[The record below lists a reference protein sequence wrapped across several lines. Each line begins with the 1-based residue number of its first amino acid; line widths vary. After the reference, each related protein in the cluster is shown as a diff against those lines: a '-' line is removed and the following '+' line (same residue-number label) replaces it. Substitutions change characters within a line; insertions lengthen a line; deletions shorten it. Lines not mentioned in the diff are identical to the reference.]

1 MTSCNKYRAS
11 GFLREQTWEELAR
24 FVPAQPCA
32 DLRAPLAST
41 FAPDRHV
48 SSIWVELAY
57 CVVSLPEM
65 FDLTL
70 E

>member
-1 MTSCNKYRAS
+1 M
-11 GFLREQTWEELAR
+11 LAK

-57 CVVSLPEM
+57 CVVSLPEV